1 MKFYHSGSEIDLTVE
16 HLYVAGWTGRNA
28 DAVQHHIDE
37 LAEIGV
43 APPSEVPLYYRV
55 SSSLLVHA
63 NTIEVLGPETSGEV
77 EPLIIQSAGA
87 LWLGLASDH
96 TDRGLEGGFSRG
108 FKADLLKARGQGSL
122 AIERGRFRLG
132 HLNTALL
139 NQRGWKLGQLSS
151 GRSLEHLAAAKTD
164 KRLWHG

>member
-1 MKFYHSGSEIDLTVE
+1 MKFHHSGSEIDLTVD

-28 DAVQHHIDE
+28 DAVQHHIEE

-43 APPSEVPLYYRV
+43 ASPSEVPLYYRV

-63 NTIEVLGPETSGEV
+63 NTIEVLGSETSGEV

-132 HLNTALL
+132 HLKYCAAQSKRMEAGSVIKWALSRTSCRCK
-139 NQRGWKLGQLSS
+139 N
-151 GRSLEHLAAAKTD
+151 
-164 KRLWHG
+164 